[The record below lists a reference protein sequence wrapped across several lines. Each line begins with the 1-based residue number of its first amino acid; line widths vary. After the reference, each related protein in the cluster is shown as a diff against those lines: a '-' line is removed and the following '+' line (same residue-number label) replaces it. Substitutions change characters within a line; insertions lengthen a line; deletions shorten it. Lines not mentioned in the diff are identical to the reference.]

1 MQLTLCPLFS
11 GSSGNSV
18 YVACGGVKLLVDA
31 GVSATRVEA
40 NLREIG
46 VDIREIDAILVTHE
60 HVDHVRGRACS
71 PPLRPAGL
79 CQRGHV
85 AGHCAKGKRH
95 SAQMRAHILYR
106 GGFLY
111 RRAERQSLPDSAR
124 RGPTP
129 SGFRLTVR
137 DCAAAWRRISGIST
151 THG

>member
-60 HVDHVRGRACS
+60 HVDHVRGLGVLCRRFGLPVYANRARGRALCKRKAAF
-71 PPLRPAGL
+71 RPNA
-79 CQRGHV
+79 
-85 AGHCAKGKRH
+85 CAH
-95 SAQMRAHILYR
+95 SIPGRI
-106 GGFLY
+106 FI
-111 RRAERQSLPDSAR
+111 SAR
-124 RGPTP
+124 
-129 SGFRLTVR
+129 
-137 DCAAAWRRISGIST
+137 
-151 THG
+151 